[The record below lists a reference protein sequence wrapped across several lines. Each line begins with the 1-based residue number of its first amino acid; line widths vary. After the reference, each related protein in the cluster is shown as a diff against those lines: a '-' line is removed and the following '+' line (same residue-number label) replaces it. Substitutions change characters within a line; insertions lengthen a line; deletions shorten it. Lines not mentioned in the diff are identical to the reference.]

1 MKEITGIEIGEAVQ
15 ILEDIE
21 DGIFMVDRNRRV
33 IYWNEGASRITG
45 YPGVTMLNTYCYD
58 NLLDVVSESGDS
70 ICQSACPLNHA
81 LNSGEPYRC
90 RIWAKHA
97 TGSRIPLAVVTFPL
111 RDSEGKIIGA
121 GEVFRNIATE
131 IDAELTHKQLLNTLK
146 LFTSYY
152 FFNELMERKTKF
164 GEPIGF
170 APRRAK
176 LTILFYDLGGFIT
189 LADKLP
195 SETMFWF
202 LNLLHSKAQMLALKH
217 GGIVEKY
224 LGESALLLFNQ
235 GQAAVEFALE
245 LLDREFPLL
254 YDESKKK
261 NIGELNLKVTINA
274 GVVLMGLIQGSI
286 HAETTVIGE
295 VINIARRMLRAQPTR
310 DLMITAN
317 VRNQLLRPEL
327 FSLAVNPD
335 PMLELPQLFARS
347 LP

>member
-1 MKEITGIEIGEAVQ
+1 MKEITGMEIGEAIQ
-15 ILEDIE
+15 ILENLE
-21 DGIFMVDRNRRV
+21 DGVFMVDRNRRV

-45 YPGVTMLNTYCYD
+45 YPGVTMLNSYCYD
-58 NLLDVVSESGDS
+58 NLLDEVSETGDS
-70 ICQSACPLNHA
+70 ICHSACPLSHS
-81 LNSGEPYRC
+81 LSTGEPYKC

-97 TGSRIPLAVVTFPL
+97 SGSRIPLAILTFPL
-111 RDSEGKIIGA
+111 RDGEGRIIGA
-121 GEVFRNIATE
+121 AEIFRNITAE
-131 IDAELTHKQLLNTLK
+131 IDAELTSKQLLNTLK

-152 FFNELMERKTKF
+152 FFKELKDRKAQF

-195 SETMFWF
+195 SETIYGF
-202 LNLLHSKAQMLALKH
+202 LNLLHGKAQMLALKH

-224 LGESALLLFNQ
+224 LGESAMLLFNQ
-235 GQAAVEFALE
+235 GQAAVDFALG
-245 LLDREFPLL
+245 LLDKEFPLL
-254 YDESKKK
+254 YEEFKKKK
-261 NIGELNLKVTINA
+261 NGYLSLKVTINS

-295 VINIARRMLRAQPTR
+295 AINIARRMLRAQPAR
-310 DLMITAN
+310 DLTVTAT

-327 FSLAVNPD
+327 FSLAVKPD
-335 PMLELPQLFARS
+335 PLLELPQLFARS

>member
-1 MKEITGIEIGEAVQ
+1 VKEITGIEIGEAVQ
-15 ILEDIE
+15 VLENIE
-21 DGIFMVDRNRRV
+21 NGIFVVDRNRRV
-33 IYWNEGASRITG
+33 IYWNEGASLITG
-45 YPGVTMLNTYCYD
+45 YPGVTMLNSYCYD
-58 NLLDVVSESGDS
+58 NLLDEVNDSGDS
-70 ICQSACPLNHA
+70 ICQSACPLSHS
-81 LNSGEPYRC
+81 LNSGEPYKC

-97 TGSRIPLAVVTFPL
+97 NGSRIPLAIVTFPL
-111 RDSEGKIIGA
+111 RDGEGRIVGA
-121 GEVFRNIATE
+121 AEVFRNTAGE
-131 IDAELTHKQLLNTLK
+131 IDAELTQKQLLNTLK

-152 FFNELMERKTKF
+152 FFKELLEKRTKL

-195 SETMFWF
+195 SETMYWF
-202 LNLLHSKAQMLALKH
+202 LNQLHSKAQTLALKH

-224 LGESALLLFNQ
+224 LGESALMLFNQ
-235 GQAAVEFALE
+235 GQAAVDFALE
-245 LLDREFPLL
+245 LLDKEFPAL

-261 NIGELNLKVTINA
+261 NMGELSLKVTINA
-274 GVVLMGLIQGSI
+274 GVVLMGLIQGST

-295 VINIARRMLRAQPTR
+295 AINIARRMLRAQPAR
-310 DLMITAN
+310 DLIITAN
-317 VRNQLLRPEL
+317 VRNQLIRPEP
-327 FSLAVNPD
+327 FSLAINPD